1 MKRILTLAI
10 VALIASFSFAQTERN
25 LKATPMTKVPRVLTT
40 ADLMRADRLMAREK
54 ANTAAQNARNGQVQA
69 SNSQQ
74 STPNARQAFAAG
86 TRTAKTVG
94 KTVMMKRLLAPV
106 KKASAGDIIIDPA
119 EGDTTYYSRSG
130 FTFYVDEYGYTS
142 FDSQDGHV
150 AVVDCG
156 NGDVYIKD
164 PVSKFTYGTWVKG
177 RKAGNTITVATRQPL
192 AANGPGTATLSL
204 RWCTFDSDGLMIP
217 ADETADHFTF
227 TIAGDK
233 ITLEGTND
241 YLLMGLVWDDDNT
254 AFGYGDYNTVWTA
267 DPGYKPASTQPVV
280 APEGLETATWYA
292 RGTIMTS
299 ISTDRYKHD
308 VTLGFDGND
317 VYIKG
322 FFDNFPDSW
331 IKGTIKDGVAT
342 FPALQFLGK
351 KSSMDT
357 WAIGAEWEGN
367 TPVIKDFR
375 MTYDS
380 ETRTFTALNDL
391 LENNAEDR
399 VFFVNWLTGLTLT
412 AEAPSFPPVP
422 IPYSNSLLTAEL
434 LDEMTIINANGDEYT
449 WEFSDGEGVGY
460 RNHGNLKAD
469 DWLITRGIELKA
481 GKAYAL
487 SFDMHAAGYTER
499 IAVKMGTAPTA
510 EAMTITVMRDSVF
523 TNYEYEIVEHERIMV
538 PEDGVYYF
546 GIHAISDA
554 DQYAIYVR
562 NIYVGEGLLP
572 ESPSVPGN
580 VTLVPAADASN
591 EATLTCD
598 APTTR
603 INGEAIAAGTALTMH
618 FYRNGTLVSEVPCQ
632 PGQKGVTCTDNVPSP
647 ALYAYKVIAYDGE
660 LRGDKVVVRGWVGLD
675 KPGELTNVEIYDTP
689 TSLVTSWDPVTS
701 VGMHG
706 GVVIPET
713 TVYNMYDV
721 EMYDYFGEEIPLLA
735 DQLNPEPL
743 TETHYTHEINTCEGD
758 QRIAYYGVLAENT
771 TGTNKGTLLSM
782 VLGKPY
788 ELMVRESFDGGFSY
802 LWEYLS
808 SSALS
813 GASIA
818 RDPSDGDYGNIELYS
833 TSTGRETV
841 RFESGKIA
849 LGGAANAFLCI
860 DAKKSALGKTTVR
873 ILAHR
878 AGQATPVEVATLPVT
893 AKYAL
898 CKVSLDAFKDDPW
911 IRFYV
916 QADFEGKGTVS
927 IDNIIVADL
936 KADDVS
942 VALSAPKYTTAG
954 KGGTVKAV
962 VTNDAENTAEGYA
975 IRFYANG
982 EPFAE
987 IAADKT
993 TPLATGKS
1001 AEYTV
1006 TYKPGV
1012 FAEAGEVTITA
1023 EAVYAPD
1030 LDPDDNTAAAP
1041 TIVVLPA
1048 ATPVAS
1054 LDATTTTEGLTL
1066 TWTTSAVAV
1075 KETLEDFESYKGN
1088 TIYRDGE
1095 YCGDWKAVDVS
1106 QGYCYGWMN
1115 SDILWPYGWEVFAF
1129 GIVDTKASRL
1139 DTEASL
1145 SALSGVN
1152 ALGFFSEANVET
1164 LGDQTSDR
1172 YLISPELPGVA
1183 QTIYFNTRSFTLA
1196 YGADTYEVLASS
1208 TDREL
1213 SSFTKVAEFAQ
1224 AELGWQSLTAD
1235 LPAGTKYFAI
1245 HYTSPCTFGMLID
1258 DITYQTGGAVLTGFN
1273 IYVDREKSRTV
1284 GADATSYT
1292 FAAAAASALRKMA
1305 AAEGTHTVSVTALY
1319 GDAESLPVSVE
1330 VGEITGVSAV
1340 RAANGED
1347 ETFTLSG
1354 VRVARKDAK
1363 GVRIVNGQK
1372 RVLE

>member
-1 MKRILTLAI
+1 MKRFLTLLI
-10 VALIASFSFAQTERN
+10 VASIASFSFAQAKRN
-25 LKATPMTKVPRVLTT
+25 LKATPMVKVPRVLTST
-40 ADLMRADRLMAREK
+40 DLTRAMNFKQREQ
-54 ANTAAQNARNGQVQA
+54 ASTARNQ
-69 SNSQQ
+69 S
-74 STPNARQAFAAG
+74 STPNNRRAFA
-86 TRTAKTVG
+86 TNSRSAKVVGSTV
-94 KTVMMKRLLAPV
+94 TMKRLLAPIS
-106 KKASAGDIIIDPA
+106 KASASDIIINPA
-119 EGDTTYYSRSG
+119 EGDTTYYRRSG

-150 AVVDCG
+150 AIVDCG

-177 RKAGNTITVATRQPL
+177 KKAGNTITVATRQPL
-192 AANGPGTATLSL
+192 AANAPGTATLSL
-204 RWCTFDSDGLMIP
+204 RWCSFDSDGLMIP

-227 TIAGDK
+227 TIAGDC

-280 APEGLETATWYA
+280 APEDLETATWYA

-331 IKGTIKDGVAT
+331 IKGSIKDGVAT

-351 KSSMDT
+351 HNSMDT

-375 MTYDS
+375 MTYDAD
-380 ETRTFTALNDL
+380 TRTFTALNDL

-399 VFFVNWLTGLTLT
+399 VFFVNWLTELTLT

-422 IPYSNSLLTAEL
+422 IPYSNSLQTAEL
-434 LDEMTIINANGDEYT
+434 LDEMTIINANGDDYT
-449 WEFSDGEGVGY
+449 WEFSDGEGAGY

-481 GKAYAL
+481 GKAYAF

-523 TNYEYEIVEHERIMV
+523 TNGVYETVEHERIMV
-538 PEDGVYYF
+538 PADGVYYF

-572 ESPSVPGN
+572 ESPSVPEN
-580 VTLVPAADASN
+580 VILMPAPDASN
-591 EATLTCD
+591 LATLTCD

-603 INGEAIAAGTALTMH
+603 INGETIAAGTPLTMH
-618 FYRNGTLVSEVPCQ
+618 FYRNGMLVSEVPCT
-632 PGQKGVTCTDNVPSP
+632 PGQKGITCTDAVPSP
-647 ALYAYKVIAYDGE
+647 ALYAYKVIAYDGD
-660 LRGDKVVVRGWVGLD
+660 LRGDKAVIRGWVGLD
-675 KPGELTNVEIYDTP
+675 RPGELTNVEIYDTP

-706 GVVIPET
+706 GVVLPAT

-743 TETHYTHEINTCEGD
+743 TDTHYTHEINTCEGD

-788 ELMVRESFDGGFSY
+788 ELMLHESFDGSFSY
-802 LWEYLS
+802 LWEYSS

-813 GASIA
+813 GASVA
-818 RDPSDGDYGNIELYS
+818 RDPSDGDYGNIELFS
-833 TSTGRETV
+833 TSTAHEVV

-860 DAKKSALGKTTVR
+860 DAKKAGIGKSTVR
-873 ILAHR
+873 IIAHR
-878 AGQATPVEVATLPVT
+878 AGQAAPVVVATLSLT
-893 AKYAL
+893 TKYAL
-898 CKVSLDAFKDDPW
+898 YKVSLDAFKDDPW

-927 IDNIIVADL
+927 IDNITVADL

-942 VALSAPKYTTAG
+942 IALSAPKYTTAG
-954 KGGTVKAV
+954 KGGTVKVV
-962 VTNDAENTAEGYA
+962 VTNDAENIAKDYA
-975 IRFYANG
+975 IRFFANG
-982 EPFAE
+982 DLFAE

-1001 AEYTV
+1001 AEFSA
-1006 TYKPGV
+1006 TYKPSV
-1012 FAEAGEVTITA
+1012 FTEAGLVTLTA

-1030 LDPDDNTAAAP
+1030 LDLDDNTAAAS
-1041 TIVVLPA
+1041 TTVVLPA

-1054 LDATTTTEGLTL
+1054 LSATTSSEGLTL
-1066 TWTTSAVAV
+1066 SWTTSDVSV
-1075 KETLEDFESYKGN
+1075 KETLEDFESFPGN

-1095 YCGDWKAVDVS
+1095 YCGDWLAVDMS

-1129 GIVDTKASRL
+1129 GIIDTKASRL
-1139 DTEASL
+1139 DSEASL

-1164 LGDQTSDR
+1164 LADQTSDR

-1183 QTIYFNTRSFTLA
+1183 QTIYFNTCSFTLA

-1208 TDREL
+1208 TDRNL
-1213 SSFTKVAEFAQ
+1213 SSFTKVAEFSQ
-1224 AELGWQSLTAD
+1224 TELGWQSLTAD

-1245 HYTSPCTFGMLID
+1245 HYTSPCTFGMLLD

-1284 GADATSYT
+1284 GADASSYT
-1292 FAAAAASALRKMA
+1292 FAAAAASALRKVA

-1330 VGEITGVSAV
+1330 VGEITGITSPHAAV
-1340 RAANGED
+1340 TDD
-1347 ETFTLSG
+1347 ESFSLSG
-1354 VRVARKDAK
+1354 IRLADKHAK

-1372 RVLE
+1372 RVLSNHLR